1 MDIRRGYSTIG
12 CWGRCVVLRKRRLTT
27 DGRQLRNEKKKKP
40 HNLNYNGE
48 TMKMNVTVMDRGT
61 YGKKRD
67 TCRIL
72 VAKLEIKN

>member
-1 MDIRRGYSTIG
+1 M
-12 CWGRCVVLRKRRLTT
+12 VLRKRRLTT